1 MKKKNNISK
10 LLLVVVFISFTQIL
24 FAQSN
29 TYKTGIGFRG
39 GFTSGLSI
47 KHFVKSNEAIEGI
60 IGTRYSGLSLTGLYE
75 WHSPNA
81 LAVPRLSWEYG
92 LGLRAGFY
100 KGKYYREYGNDYYYA
115 DRNYSVVSLVGIL
128 GLEYHFKE
136 VPISLGF
143 DILPYFDLTS
153 RSDNYLDG
161 SLAIRFT
168 F

>member
-10 LLLVVVFISFTQIL
+10 LLLILTFISFSQIL

-29 TYKTGIGFRG
+29 TYKTGIGLRG

-47 KHFVKSNEAIEGI
+47 KHFVKSNAAIEGV
-60 IGTRYSGLSLTGLYE
+60 IGTRYHGLSITGLYE

-81 LAVPRLSWEYG
+81 LAAPRLSWEYG
-92 LGLRAGFY
+92 FGLRAGFY
-100 KGKYYREYGNDYYYA
+100 NGRYYREHNNYYYA
-115 DRNYSVVSLVGIL
+115 DKDYTVVSLVGIL

-143 DILPYFDLTS
+143 DVLPYFDLNS
-153 RSDNYLDG
+153 RGDDYFDG
-161 SLAIRFT
+161 SLAIRYT